1 MLASDLKTGTIFKED
16 NKPYVVLK
24 YTHVKVARGGATVR
38 VKAKDILNGGVRE
51 ISYVSS
57 SRVEDADVVRK
68 NAQYIY
74 KDDLGYAFMDPDTY
88 EQFTL
93 SEDSIEESVKFLTE
107 GIKVQVLYFEGNPVS
122 IELPITLD
130 FVVSYTEPGFKGNTV
145 SNVYKDATLDNGA
158 VVKVPSFIKPGDKV
172 KIDTRTGEYVSKA

>member
-1 MLASDLKTGTIFKED
+1 MLASDLKTGTIFKEG
-16 NKPYVVLK
+16 NTPYLVLK

-38 VKAKDILNGGVRE
+38 VKIKDILTGSVRE

-57 SRVEDADVVRK
+57 AKVEDADVVRK

-74 KDDLGYAFMDPDTY
+74 MDNLGYVFMDPDTY

-93 SEDSIEESVKFLTE
+93 LEDAIEDSVKFLTE
-107 GIKVQVLYFEGNPVS
+107 GIKVQVLYFEGKPIS

-130 FVVSYTEPGFKGNTV
+130 FEVSYTEPGFKGNTV
-145 SNVYKDATLDNGA
+145 SNVYKDATIDNGT
-158 VVKVPSFIKPGDKV
+158 VVKVPSFIKTKDKV